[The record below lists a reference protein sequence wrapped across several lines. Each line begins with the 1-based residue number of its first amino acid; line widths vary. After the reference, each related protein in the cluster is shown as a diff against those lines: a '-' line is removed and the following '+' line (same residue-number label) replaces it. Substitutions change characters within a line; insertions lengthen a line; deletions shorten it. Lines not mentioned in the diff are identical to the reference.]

1 MVKLTLTGNYCVA
14 HAIKLSRVK
23 VVSAY
28 PITPQTTIVEK
39 ISEMVDSGDAD
50 IKMIRVESEHSALSA
65 VYGAATAGARA
76 FTATS
81 SHGLLY
87 MHEMVWW
94 AAQARVPLVMAV
106 VTRTIGP
113 PWNIWT
119 DHHDI
124 MGQRDTGWLIAMAET
139 NQEVLDE
146 TIKLFKITEDPRVF
160 LPGMIGLDAFI
171 LSHTVEPVEVPEQE
185 VVDSFLPERRQ
196 PYTIRF
202 GDPLV
207 MGNIPS
213 DLLVNAR
220 MRWEVHKALESSA
233 HVIDEVDREWGK
245 ITGRYYGGLVE
256 CYRCDDADFLFIGV
270 GAWVGDMRLAVDKLR
285 DVGYRFGALKVRYIR
300 PFPGARILELVKG
313 RKGVVV
319 LDRSISAGSA
329 GPIFLDLAAYLQG
342 KRVTVPIK
350 DVVAG
355 LAGFEVNYEDF
366 VKIGE
371 KFAGEVLELGWV
383 KDYLEF
389 YPSR

>member
-1 MVKLTLTGNYCVA
+1 
-14 HAIKLSRVK
+14 
-23 VVSAY
+23 
-28 PITPQTTIVEK
+28 
-39 ISEMVDSGDAD
+39 
-50 IKMIRVESEHSALSA
+50 
-65 VYGAATAGARA
+65 
-76 FTATS
+76 
-81 SHGLLY
+81 

>member
-1 MVKLTLTGNYCVA
+1 
-14 HAIKLSRVK
+14 
-23 VVSAY
+23 
-28 PITPQTTIVEK
+28 
-39 ISEMVDSGDAD
+39 
-50 IKMIRVESEHSALSA
+50 
-65 VYGAATAGARA
+65 
-76 FTATS
+76 
-81 SHGLLY
+81 
-87 MHEMVWW
+87 
-94 AAQARVPLVMAV
+94 
-106 VTRTIGP
+106 
-113 PWNIWT
+113 
-119 DHHDI
+119 
-124 MGQRDTGWLIAMAET
+124 
-139 NQEVLDE
+139 
-146 TIKLFKITEDPRVF
+146 
-160 LPGMIGLDAFI
+160 
-171 LSHTVEPVEVPEQE
+171 
-185 VVDSFLPERRQ
+185 
-196 PYTIRF
+196 
-202 GDPLV
+202 
-207 MGNIPS
+207 
-213 DLLVNAR
+213 